1 MGLIARIIEGFP
13 FFCFISAV
21 SQMNGNT
28 ALKHVSEFLPFMRS
42 VRIRGAAG
50 GEDKVNRFH
59 NIFLGIWDNPL
70 YFIFQFCVF
79 LGEIVVFAEDDRAFR
94 YPGD

>member
-1 MGLIARIIEGFP
+1 
-13 FFCFISAV
+13 
-21 SQMNGNT
+21 MNGNT

-79 LGEIVVFAEDDRAFR
+79 LGEIVVFAEDDLLLRRFIKKFTDGGSKTVQNVHQGGNGR
-94 YPGD
+94 GG